1 MEFLEKHNIKPI
13 SILKITGLIFLVLI
27 MLSLA
32 IGLVN
37 ATLGRSLKLGL
48 SGSLSD
54 SSFQKGISFDQP
66 NNSMEL
72 SARNI
77 MPEQDGTT
85 SGDTAED
92 YEITQYNASI
102 ETRNLD
108 QTCQEISSL
117 KEKDYVIFEN
127 ANEHD
132 RGCNYAFKVKKD
144 KQAEILSVV
153 ESLDP
158 KNLVENTRTIK
169 KIVDDYTS
177 EMDILNRKKDSIE
190 STLEDA
196 INSYDEISRVAT
208 QARDAESLAKIIDS
222 KVRIIEKLSQERIN
236 INTQLDRLARQKSEQ
251 LDRLAYTYFN
261 INIYEN
267 KFIDGEQL
275 KDSWKFEIK
284 QFVRDVNKVLQDS
297 SIGLATLIFVI
308 LQYSLYLLII
318 FLAIKIAWKI
328 AIKIWKK

>member
-308 LQYSLYLLII
+308 LQYSLYLLIV
-318 FLAIKIAWKI
+318 FLAIKIAWRI
-328 AIKIWKK
+328 ATRIWKK